1 MPQRSMSPQG
11 IGSSAFSSAAL
22 RRLRTVSRQNQA
34 ISSQLATG
42 QRITSTSEDAVGLAL
57 ASRLQSRNSQL
68 AQSAQSVSQGTTLL
82 SIGEAA
88 LREINDVITAMS
100 DLATQ
105 ATDKTL
111 TRAQR
116 LELQEETDQLTAEFN
131 RIVNSAELYGVKV
144 LDRSTT
150 ALTVSASPDRQGGI
164 TTNFTQDLSTTV
176 GNNIFTNSS
185 TSYGF
190 ATDAVAADFN
200 NDGRMDLAVNNQ
212 LSGAVNRYLGTA
224 SGGFSTI
231 ASVSSGVSGGTLL
244 AGDVTGDGLTDLV
257 KIASGGSRTT
267 ISVLRNLGVNG
278 TFTVASLSTEN
289 STPNT
294 NGAFLADLNGD
305 NKQDVI
311 FGSLSRGGVFVK
323 LAGSGGALGSSTQ
336 VFSSSSFEFNVADFT
351 GDNIPDLVAV
361 TTGGVTLTGKG
372 YDLKL
377 YAGNGNGGF
386 SNTGSTISD
395 LFTSN
400 LFAAD
405 FNRDGLTDLAF
416 TSTITELDE
425 GLGEFTTTRKIL
437 LNQGGGTFSQTFSGV
452 DNTVNLIASRA
463 ADLNGDGNIDLIAP
477 LTGAMQVAFGRG
489 DGTFASAQTISTG
502 LRTPR
507 TFADFNGDGV
517 ADLIGTGTSVAAQ
530 ISFQGTRRTTQIA
543 TFSLTN
549 ATNAATTVTQLS
561 NVQTRVLKELGAISS
576 AQMRLGVAYD
586 AIDATRRVNSIA
598 VGRILDVDKA
608 ELEAKLTAGK
618 IRERSAEAIF
628 AQANQSAATVSS
640 LLDLSSM
647 PKLPGLADVSSTE
660 NTLVTKKPISKPV
673 GLSSF
678 GDPNRS
684 RLGVLVG
691 QSVDDQ
697 QTNQLGIN
705 IGSDTAELVEL

>member
-1 MPQRSMSPQG
+1 
-11 IGSSAFSSAAL
+11 
-22 RRLRTVSRQNQA
+22 
-34 ISSQLATG
+34 
-42 QRITSTSEDAVGLAL
+42 
-57 ASRLQSRNSQL
+57 
-68 AQSAQSVSQGTTLL
+68 
-82 SIGEAA
+82 
-88 LREINDVITAMS
+88 
-100 DLATQ
+100 
-105 ATDKTL
+105 
-111 TRAQR
+111 
-116 LELQEETDQLTAEFN
+116 
-131 RIVNSAELYGVKV
+131 
-144 LDRSTT
+144 
-150 ALTVSASPDRQGGI
+150 
-164 TTNFTQDLSTTV
+164 
-176 GNNIFTNSS
+176 
-185 TSYGF
+185 
-190 ATDAVAADFN
+190 
-200 NDGRMDLAVNNQ
+200 
-212 LSGAVNRYLGTA
+212 
-224 SGGFSTI
+224 
-231 ASVSSGVSGGTLL
+231 
-244 AGDVTGDGLTDLV
+244 
-257 KIASGGSRTT
+257 
-267 ISVLRNLGVNG
+267 
-278 TFTVASLSTEN
+278 
-289 STPNT
+289 
-294 NGAFLADLNGD
+294 
-305 NKQDVI
+305 
-311 FGSLSRGGVFVK
+311 
-323 LAGSGGALGSSTQ
+323 
-336 VFSSSSFEFNVADFT
+336 
-351 GDNIPDLVAV
+351 
-361 TTGGVTLTGKG
+361 
-372 YDLKL
+372 
-377 YAGNGNGGF
+377 
-386 SNTGSTISD
+386 
-395 LFTSN
+395 
-400 LFAAD
+400 
-405 FNRDGLTDLAF
+405 
-416 TSTITELDE
+416 
-425 GLGEFTTTRKIL
+425 
-437 LNQGGGTFSQTFSGV
+437 
-452 DNTVNLIASRA
+452 
-463 ADLNGDGNIDLIAP
+463 
-477 LTGAMQVAFGRG
+477 MQVAFGRG